1 QRRVA
6 IAIARQAGPRRGEL
20 PGAYPDG
27 LVGEDHRRM
36 PRPGALTL
44 GALALRRCLRQIEGA
59 RPQRSFET
67 RPARRRLRMVKK
79 RGRSEETLLRH
90 LTLKGAL
97 GHVRMSLLRVAPF
110 GALDG
115 NPFAFG
121 HSTLPACRSRA
132 RLPELQ

>member
-59 RPQRSFET
+59 RPQRTFET

-79 RGRSEETLLRH
+79 RGRSEEAFLGH
-90 LTLKGAL
+90 LALIRAL
-97 GHVRMSLLRVAPF
+97 GHVGVGLLRMPAL
-110 GALDG
+110 GACDG
-115 NPFAFG
+115 TPFALGIISFAYG
-121 HSTLPACRSRA
+121 S
-132 RLPELQ
+132 